1 MKTMHE
7 IMCETNEKKIKMNKH
22 ELEEDEDDD
31 YYTPEWKKQ
40 DEYGCPCCSMETN
53 SYDGMSSDSE

>member
-1 MKTMHE
+1 
-7 IMCETNEKKIKMNKH
+7 MCDTNEKKIKMNKH